1 MIAVLSVASEIFP
14 LIKTGGLADVAGAL
28 PGALAPH
35 GIDMRSLVPGYPAV
49 LQKLQNASSVF
60 KDPDF
65 FGGPA
70 EVLAGDSAGL
80 KIFALDAPHFFAR
93 AGNPYLAADGTSW
106 QDNPQRFAAL
116 SYAAFLI
123 GQGTISNFTPDI
135 IHVHDWQAALAPA
148 YIHYSDGQHPATV
161 LTIHNLAFQGLAPSA
176 LLETLRLPAA
186 SFDVDGLEFYGSIS
200 ALKAGL
206 QYADRITTVSPTYA
220 AEICTPADGMG
231 LDGLLRARKDVLT
244 GIVNGIDTDIWDPAR
259 DPAIPAPFSA
269 RSPLGKKRCKS
280 ALQRRFGLDAK
291 DTTLLYGVVS
301 RLSHQKGL
309 DVLLDSLDTLLA
321 TGAQLAVLGSGDAAL
336 QQGFMHAAASHPGRI
351 GVMLGYDEPIAHLI
365 QAGADAI
372 LVPSRFEPCGLTQL
386 CALRYGSL
394 PVVSRVGGLADTVI
408 DANQAAL
415 AAKVATGFQF
425 APVTPDALGSALA
438 RTASLW
444 SRPEDWTNLRRNALR
459 SDVSWTEPAK
469 AYAALY
475 KNLIADAPPD
485 SLRVHGA

>member
-1 MIAVLSVASEIFP
+1 VISVLSVASEIFP

-35 GIDMRSLVPGYPAV
+35 GIDMHSLVPGYPAV
-49 LQKLQNASSVF
+49 LQKLQNVSSAF
-60 KDPDF
+60 KNSDF

-70 EVLAGDSAGL
+70 EIVAGEAAAL
-80 KIFALDAPHFFAR
+80 KIFALDAPHLFAR
-93 AGNPYLAADGTSW
+93 AGNPYLAPDGTSW

-123 GQGTISNFTPDI
+123 GQGAIPNFTPDI
-135 IHVHDWQAALAPA
+135 IHVHDWQAALTPA
-148 YIHYSDGQHPATV
+148 YIHYSDGPHPATV
-161 LTIHNLAFQGLAPSA
+161 LTIHNLAFQGLAPST
-176 LLETLRLPAA
+176 LLENLRLPAA
-186 SFDVDGLEFYGSIS
+186 SFAVDGLEFYGSIS

-231 LDGLLRARKDVLT
+231 LDGLLRARKNVLS
-244 GIVNGIDTDIWDPAR
+244 GIVNGIDTDVWDPAH
-259 DPAIPAPFSA
+259 DTSLPASFSA

-280 ALQRRFGLDAK
+280 ALQRRFGLDAS
-291 DTTLLYGVVS
+291 DTALLYGVVS

-309 DVLLDSLDTLLA
+309 DVLLDSLDTLAA

-336 QQGFMHAAASHPGRI
+336 QEGFMRAAASYPNRI

-386 CALRYGSL
+386 CALRYGAL

-408 DANQAAL
+408 DANPAAL

-425 APVTPDALGSALA
+425 APVTADALGSTLA

-444 SRPEDWTNLRRNALR
+444 ARPDDWAILRRNALR
-459 SDVSWTEPAK
+459 SDVSWTEPAR
-469 AYAALY
+469 AYATLY

-485 SLRVHGA
+485 SSRART